1 MRYTRADV
9 LEREA
14 REHEALERLLANLR
28 AGDWARLVQRPE
40 TRDPWTVKDAV
51 AHILHWKQ
59 HTVRRIRGFKAPAEE
74 RGLTIT
80 ESNRRVY
87 ERWRQRPVKEML
99 AWHHQVHAEA
109 VAALNELPEDWF
121 TGRERGPDW
130 LGESSP
136 PVWMDHDPNGRR
148 GCRGSGTCPPKVQA
162 ARVLG

>member
-99 AWHHQVHAEA
+99 GWHHQVPAEG
-109 VAALNELPEDWF
+109 VAALHERPA
-121 TGRERGPDW
+121 GRGT
-130 LGESSP
+130 SSP
-136 PVWMDHDPNGRR
+136 PSAGSHEWPPGER
-148 GCRGSGTCPPKVQA
+148 GLVTGASVDADSKA
-162 ARVLG
+162 

>member
-14 REHEALERLLANLR
+14 REHAALERLLANLR
-28 AGDWARLVQRPE
+28 AGDWARLVPRPE

-87 ERWRQRPVKEML
+87 ERWRERPVKEML

-121 TGRERGPDW
+121 TRRERGPDW
-130 LGESSP
+130 LGDLHSHVAAHRRRDLEPALSGES
-136 PVWMDHDPNGRR
+136 
-148 GCRGSGTCPPKVQA
+148 
-162 ARVLG
+162 